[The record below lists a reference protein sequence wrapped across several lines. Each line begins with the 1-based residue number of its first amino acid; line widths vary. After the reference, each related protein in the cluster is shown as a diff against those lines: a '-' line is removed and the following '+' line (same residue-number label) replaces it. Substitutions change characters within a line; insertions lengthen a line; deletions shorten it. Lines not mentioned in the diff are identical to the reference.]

1 MAILKRQWGENS
13 KPRYEARV
21 RVGGKSRSKSFPT
34 RREAQEWEREQ
45 QGRKPIGKRA
55 DNRLMSV
62 QVGEWAKLAS
72 GSTATGRKHLVEN
85 LGDLADKRVA
95 DVDTD
100 DIRAWRQTLA
110 AGRPWADG
118 KTLASATISTLTRH
132 LSAFFNDLVARDQLR
147 RNPVLGARSGSGVV
161 EKTGEV
167 LNPAD
172 LITVEQV
179 KTLLDNA
186 EEPIGTMLELMAT
199 TGLRP
204 NEVAGLKVSSV
215 DLDAATVH
223 VVEQADGVY
232 GDWSWKVLK
241 SVKARRSVP
250 LPDSTVKRLRT
261 YVDAHQDYQAGS
273 PLFRTS
279 RGYQWS
285 SAHFYREFKKVAD
298 KAKVTGHSPKSL
310 RHFYASKLIRAGES
324 VAVVQARLGH
334 ASATVTL
341 NVYTHLWE
349 DSADTTRAAVDGLF

>member
-118 KTLASATISTLTRH
+118 KTRIGHHFDAHKASQR
-132 LSAFFNDLVARDQLR
+132 
-147 RNPVLGARSGSGVV
+147 VLQRSGR
-161 EKTGEV
+161 TG
-167 LNPAD
+167 P
-172 LITVEQV
+172 
-179 KTLLDNA
+179 
-186 EEPIGTMLELMAT
+186 T
-199 TGLRP
+199 T
-204 NEVAGLKVSSV
+204 S
-215 DLDAATVH
+215 
-223 VVEQADGVY
+223 
-232 GDWSWKVLK
+232 
-241 SVKARRSVP
+241 
-250 LPDSTVKRLRT
+250 
-261 YVDAHQDYQAGS
+261 
-273 PLFRTS
+273 
-279 RGYQWS
+279 
-285 SAHFYREFKKVAD
+285 
-298 KAKVTGHSPKSL
+298 
-310 RHFYASKLIRAGES
+310 
-324 VAVVQARLGH
+324 
-334 ASATVTL
+334 
-341 NVYTHLWE
+341 
-349 DSADTTRAAVDGLF
+349 